1 MKSPPRSRYNVGFL
15 IAVGLAFHYVYMSSI
30 FDCYFSSTVSNGM
43 SPVTVPSNLAKRLVL
58 IIGDGVR
65 ADLLFSLNPFDNI
78 PGSPRIVAPYL
89 RSVMEHS
96 GAFGISHTRVP
107 TLTRPGHVAI
117 IGERFDAGMYED
129 MSTISKGWTSEPVE
143 FDSIFNQSSTTF
155 SFGFPSVQSMFSRRA
170 APGKIRDWCYED
182 GEQDYTK
189 DASALDFWVLENL
202 QRLFRNSTDDPIL
215 SSQLNADKTVF
226 FLRLGGLDIT
236 GHSYRPHSKE
246 YMNNIR
252 AVDRIVERSQSLFNE
267 YFQDSQ
273 TSFIFTAD
281 HGMSVT
287 GVHGDGHPDN
297 TRTPLIA
304 WGAGIRGPLPD
315 SSPSSHDEYSQPWG
329 LNHLLRRDIEQAD
342 ITALMATLLGLQWP
356 AHSVGILPDADS
368 SRPGYLAL
376 SAGEETVARA
386 SIANANALL
395 EHYRVKH
402 VETNQGR
409 RLFYK
414 PFERLEGRAD
424 NNIAVRASMLQ
435 RTQTAMDANDWK
447 NVHNESL
454 VLIQA
459 ALEGIRYLQTYDSF
473 LIHVIVTA
481 GYVGWAAYSSLYISR
496 PLDQSLSQRASP
508 RASTTITVLV
518 TLVLCCSW
526 AVFALQHSP
535 WTYYIYISFPCFF
548 WRQFLLQTPWRFIP
562 PTFRYSQ
569 CTITALL
576 VFVALQGITV
586 CRSILSAG
594 EEVLT
599 SYPLA
604 MMALAVWVTYGS
616 VQSLQAKSGLP
627 ILNQYLGW
635 ILRHTDCALV
645 ASPLLAVML
654 GAKFG
659 NALTKTT
666 AYLIGFG
673 VWLVVLSVNAEGL
686 FYLAYAMTLQIWIEV
701 ETTLRNEQPV
711 ANSGEYRSLR
721 LDDLRIAIFFLFF
734 SQCGFFGAGNV
745 ASIVSFY
752 LEPVYR
758 LVITFKPFLVFGLL
772 MGKAVIPYVI
782 LSVSLATLNAR
793 LHLPPFSILLVALP
807 LTDVVTLTFFYQVS
821 DVGSWTEIDQPIG
834 RFCVMSLL
842 LLWSMGICAAG
853 EYLMADPFRLDRE
866 KVD

>member
-58 IIGDGVR
+58 IIGDGLR

-117 IGERFDAGMYED
+117 IAGMYED

-155 SFGFPSVQSMFSRRA
+155 SLGFPGVQSMFSRRA

-202 QRLFRNSTDDPIL
+202 ERLFKNSTDDPIL

-226 FLRLGGLDIT
+226 FLRLGGLDVT

-246 YMNNIR
+246 YMNNIQ

-386 SIANANALL
+386 SLTNANALL

-402 VETNQGR
+402 ETNQGR

-424 NNIAVRASMLQ
+424 ANIAARASMLQ
-435 RTQTAMDANDWK
+435 RVQTVMDANDWK
-447 NVHNESL
+447 GVHNESL

-459 ALEGIRYLQTYDSF
+459 ALEGLRYLQTYDSF

-496 PLDQSLSQRASP
+496 PLDQSTSQRATP
-508 RASTTITVLV
+508 RASTTVTVLV

-526 AVFALQHSP
+526 TVFALQHSP
-535 WTYYIYISFPCFF
+535 WTYYMYITFPCFF
-548 WRQFLLQTPWRFIP
+548 WHQFLVQMPWRFIP
-562 PTFRYSQ
+562 PAFCYSQ
-569 CTITALL
+569 CIITALL
-576 VFVALQGITV
+576 VFAALQGIT
-586 CRSILSAG
+586 
-594 EEVLT
+594 
-599 SYPLA
+599 
-604 MMALAVWVTYGS
+604 
-616 VQSLQAKSGLP
+616 
-627 ILNQYLGW
+627 
-635 ILRHTDCALV
+635 
-645 ASPLLAVML
+645 
-654 GAKFG
+654 
-659 NALTKTT
+659 
-666 AYLIGFG
+666 
-673 VWLVVLSVNAEGL
+673 
-686 FYLAYAMTLQIWIEV
+686 LAYAHREIWVYALITAGVIWPPLAWPPNFLKKRVGLYLAWASSCSMIALFHTL
-701 ETTLRNEQPV
+701 PV
-711 ANSGEYRSLR
+711 DAKESL
-721 LDDLRIAIFFLFF
+721 
-734 SQCGFFGAGNV
+734 
-745 ASIVSFY
+745 
-752 LEPVYR
+752 P
-758 LVITFKPFLVFGLL
+758 K
-772 MGKAVIPYVI
+772 M
-782 LSVSLATLNAR
+782 
-793 LHLPPFSILLVALP
+793 
-807 LTDVVTLTFFYQVS
+807 
-821 DVGSWTEIDQPIG
+821 
-834 RFCVMSLL
+834 
-842 LLWSMGICAAG
+842 
-853 EYLMADPFRLDRE
+853 
-866 KVD
+866 